1 MTFFFEGNKSLK
13 TCGEFFQKISNPTR
27 SMISFVHSQNRTELS
42 KIDHY
47 DFVILDI
54 IQNFKKNNKNQLI
67 KLSQLEANFWV
78 KVERELAHQN
88 QSAQL
93 GERISKLYLEGFII
107 NKPNL
112 GYTITRKW
120 KELLLSARPVQQ

>member
-1 MTFFFEGNKSLK
+1 MF
-13 TCGEFFQKISNPTR
+13 
-27 SMISFVHSQNRTELS
+27 SFVTCQNRTDLS
-42 KIDHY
+42 MIDHY

-93 GERISKLYLEGFII
+93 GERISKLYLEGFIV
-107 NKPNL
+107 NKGTGKNFIL
-112 GYTITRKW
+112 YVTDLAKSEFGLFDAEITQIGG
-120 KELLLSARPVQQ
+120 A

>member
-1 MTFFFEGNKSLK
+1 VV
-13 TCGEFFQKISNPTR
+13 
-27 SMISFVHSQNRTELS
+27 SFVPCQNRNDLIM
-42 KIDHY
+42 IDHY

-112 GYTITRKW
+112 GYTITRKGR
-120 KELLLSARPVQQ
+120 ELLLTARPIQH

>member
-1 MTFFFEGNKSLK
+1 
-13 TCGEFFQKISNPTR
+13 
-27 SMISFVHSQNRTELS
+27 MIDR
-42 KIDHY
+42 Y

-78 KVERELAHQN
+78 KIERDASTQT

-93 GERISKLYLEGFII
+93 GERISRLYLDGLVV
-107 NKPNL
+107 NKPSL
-112 GYTITRKW
+112 GYTLTRKG
-120 KELLLSARPVQQ
+120 KEVLQSATIFHS